1 VRHPIALLLSAALF
15 AGPVFAAVI
24 PRPAPE
30 FAIDMQ
36 NGAKLDLSQYRGKVI
51 ALEFL
56 LTGCP
61 HCQQCARTLS
71 KLNKEYAAK
80 GLQPVGAAINADAAL
95 QLKSFIEQQGVNYPI
110 GMVQQE
116 KAHDFLQ
123 HSVMMVMQMPQL
135 VFIDRKGNIR
145 AQYGGTSPFFTDEE
159 RNMRNAIEEL
169 LKEPAGNAPAL
180 STKKGKK

>member
-1 VRHPIALLLSAALF
+1 MRHRIALLLSAALL
-15 AGPVFAAVI
+15 AGPVFSAAI

-30 FAIDMQ
+30 LTIDMQ
-36 NGAKLDLSQYRGKVI
+36 NGTRLDLSQFKGKVV

-80 GLQPVGAAINADAAL
+80 GLQPVGVAINADAAL
-95 QLKSFIEQQGVNYPI
+95 QLKSFIEQNGVNYPI
-110 GMVQQE
+110 GMLKQE

-123 HSVMMVMQMPQL
+123 QSVMMVMQMPQL

-145 AQYGGTSPFFTDEE
+145 AQYGGTSPFFSDEE
-159 RNMRNAIEEL
+159 RNVRNAIEEL
-169 LKEPAGNAPAL
+169 LKEPAGNAPVL